1 MKQLG
6 IIKADSVIRME
17 KNKVPNWAERRA
29 KEFIN
34 VNVYAYNI
42 VG

>member
-1 MKQLG
+1 
-6 IIKADSVIRME
+6 ME
-17 KNKVPNWAERRA
+17 KNEIPNWAERRA

-34 VNVYAYNI
+34 MDVYAYNI